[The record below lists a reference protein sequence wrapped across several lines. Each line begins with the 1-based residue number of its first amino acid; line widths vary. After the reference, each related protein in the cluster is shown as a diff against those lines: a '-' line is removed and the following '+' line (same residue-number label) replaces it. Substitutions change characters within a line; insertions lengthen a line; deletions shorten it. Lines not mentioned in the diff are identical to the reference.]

1 MTNPERS
8 PSSKS
13 INIWKW
19 VGLGCGG
26 ALLLAIAA
34 IGGFA
39 YFVARNLGI
48 SANPQK
54 VEESARQLFDYN
66 IPGGSTGLFKMNMM
80 GIEFALIADTN
91 AQPEVLVSM
100 GSIPPEISEEDPQV
114 GESLLE
120 ELKEPL
126 EQSINNKTSQ
136 TFKFTEEKTEEKS
149 LCEQTVSVTVREGT
163 MSDSDSEGVPA
174 INYLAVVNYNN
185 SERFVSLITTGTQA
199 KETAQT
205 VFDSLKCK

>member
-1 MTNPERS
+1 MANLEPA
-8 PSSKS
+8 PSSKKT
-13 INIWKW
+13 NVWKW

-26 ALLLAIAA
+26 ALLFAIAA

-39 YFVARNLGI
+39 YFVARNFGV
-48 SANPQK
+48 SANPQE
-54 VEESARQLFDYN
+54 VEESAQQIFDYN
-66 IPGGSTGLFKMNMM
+66 IPGGSQGLFKMNPM
-80 GIEFALIADTN
+80 GIEFALVADTK
-91 AQPEVLVSM
+91 AQPEVLLSV
-100 GSIPPEISEEDPQV
+100 GSIPPEISKEEPNA
-114 GESLLE
+114 GESFLE
-120 ELKEPL
+120 GFQEPL

-136 TFKFTEEKTEEKS
+136 GFEFTEEKIEEKS

-174 INYLAVVNYNN
+174 INYLAVVQHNN